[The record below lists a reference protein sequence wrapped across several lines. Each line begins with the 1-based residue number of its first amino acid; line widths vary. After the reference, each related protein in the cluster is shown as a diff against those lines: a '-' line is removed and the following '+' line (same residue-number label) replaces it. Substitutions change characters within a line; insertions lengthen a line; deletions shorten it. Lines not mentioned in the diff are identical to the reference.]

1 MYLHIGNH
9 YYVRKQDIVGIF
21 DMDNATYSHRT
32 RETLNR
38 AEKEGRLINA
48 AEFEIPNTIVV
59 CRDKDGEKW
68 YLSMVT
74 VQTLM
79 KRVQEHII

>member
-21 DMDNATYSHRT
+21 DMDNATYSYRT

-38 AEKEGRLINA
+38 AEKEGKVVNA
-48 AEFEIPNTIVV
+48 SEDEIPNSFLLCKEDNDTKI
-59 CRDKDGEKW
+59 

-74 VQTLM
+74 AQTLLR
-79 KRVQEHII
+79 RVQDHIL

>member
-9 YYVRKQDIVGIF
+9 YYVRKKDILGIF

-38 AEKEGRLINA
+38 AEKEGKVVNA
-48 AEFEIPNTIVV
+48 SEDEIPNSFLLCKEDNDTKI
-59 CRDKDGEKW
+59 

-74 VQTLM
+74 AQTLLR
-79 KRVQEHII
+79 RVQDHIL

>member
-9 YYVRKQDIVGIF
+9 YYVRKKDILGIF
-21 DMDNATYSHRT
+21 DMDNATYSYRT

-38 AEKEGRLINA
+38 AEKEGKVVNA
-48 AEFEIPNTIVV
+48 SEDEIPNSFLLCKEDNDTKI
-59 CRDKDGEKW
+59 

-74 VQTLM
+74 AQTLLR
-79 KRVQEHII
+79 RVQDHIL

>member
-9 YYVRKQDIVGIF
+9 YYVRKQDILGIF

-32 RETLNR
+32 RENLNR
-38 AEKEGRLINA
+38 AEKEGKVINA
-48 AEFEIPNTIVV
+48 AEFEIPNSFLL
-59 CRDKDGEKW
+59 CRDGDDTKI

-74 VQTLM
+74 VQTLQ
-79 KRVQEHII
+79 RRASEHIL

>member
-32 RETLNR
+32 RETLSK
-38 AEKEGRLINA
+38 AEKEGKVINA
-48 AEFEIPNTIVV
+48 AEFEIPNSIVI
-59 CRDKDGEKW
+59 CRDGDIEKI

-74 VQTLM
+74 PQTLQ
-79 KRVQEHII
+79 RRIQEHII

>member
-9 YYVRKQDIVGIF
+9 YYVRKKDILGIF

-38 AEKEGRLINA
+38 AEKEGRVINA
-48 AEFEIPNTIVV
+48 AEFEIPNSFLL
-59 CRDKDGEKW
+59 CRDGDDTKI

-74 VQTLM
+74 VQTLQ
-79 KRVQEHII
+79 RRANEHIL

>member
-59 CRDKDGEKW
+59 CKDGEREKW

-74 VQTLM
+74 VQTLL

>member
-9 YYVRKQDIVGIF
+9 YYVRKQDILGIF

-38 AEKEGRLINA
+38 AEREEMLVNA
-48 AEFEIPNTIVV
+48 SEDEIPNSFLLCADESGMKI
-59 CRDKDGEKW
+59 

-74 VQTLM
+74 AQTLL
-79 KRVQEHII
+79 RRAEEHLF

>member
-32 RETLNR
+32 RESLNR
-38 AEKEGRLINA
+38 AEKEGKVINA
-48 AEFEIPNTIVV
+48 AEFEIPNSFVLCV
-59 CRDKDGEKW
+59 EGEEKKI

-74 VQTLM
+74 AQTLL
-79 KRVQEHII
+79 KRVQEHLL

>member
-9 YYVRKQDIVGIF
+9 YYVRKKDIVAIF

-38 AEKEGRLINA
+38 GEREGRVVNA
-48 AEFEIPNTIVV
+48 AEDEIPNSFLLCTENGQRKI
-59 CRDKDGEKW
+59 

-74 VQTLM
+74 AQTLQR
-79 KRVQEHII
+79 RVQEHLF

>member
-38 AEKEGRLINA
+38 AEKDGKVINA

-59 CRDKDGEKW
+59 CRDGDSEKW

-74 VQTLM
+74 VQTLL

>member
-9 YYVRKQDIVGIF
+9 HYVKKQDIIGIF
-21 DMDNATYSHRT
+21 DLDNASYSHRT

-38 AEKEGRLINA
+38 AEKEGRVINA
-48 AEFEIPNTIVV
+48 AEDEIPNSFLL
-59 CRDKDGEKW
+59 CRDGLTTKI

-74 VQTLM
+74 AQTLQ
-79 KRVQEHII
+79 RRSQDHLI

>member
-32 RETLNR
+32 RESLNR
-38 AEKEGRLINA
+38 AEKEGKVINA
-48 AEFEIPNTIVV
+48 AELEIPNSFVL
-59 CRDKDGEKW
+59 CRDGNETKI

-74 VQTLM
+74 VQTLLR
-79 KRVQEHII
+79 RVQEHII